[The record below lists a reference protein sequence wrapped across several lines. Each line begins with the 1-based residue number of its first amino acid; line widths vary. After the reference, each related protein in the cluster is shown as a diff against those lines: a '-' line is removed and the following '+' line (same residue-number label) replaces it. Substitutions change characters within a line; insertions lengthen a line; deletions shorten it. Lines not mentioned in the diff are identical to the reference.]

1 MWLLVN
7 IWLLVATLILRRLMV
22 SLISF
27 KTSNHGILLTISLVN
42 WLVLEIALHSSF
54 ALHVHIVLL
63 IVIELWSVLLI
74 QTYLSFGNW
83 HLMILL
89 SIQGYSYLIV
99 PLRPLEFILI
109 KVTVA
114 LLLVRI
120 AKHVVW
126 PLLIPVGL
134 IVFRALNFMRR
145 NGTFAINPFALNNVS
160 FFLFHYFLDGLNVVV
175 CNESKAPRLSG
186 FLVHQNDAVY

>member
-7 IWLLVATLILRRLMV
+7 IWLLVAILILSRLMV

-27 KTSNHGILLTISLVN
+27 KTSNHGILLTNSLVN
-42 WLVLEIALHSSF
+42 WLVLEIALHSSY

-63 IVIELWSVLLI
+63 IVLELWSVWLI
-74 QTYLSFGNW
+74 QNQLCIGHW
-83 HLMILL
+83 HLIILL
-89 SIQGYSYLIV
+89 SIQGHSNLII

-109 KVTVA
+109 KVTVV

-134 IVFRALNFMRR
+134 IVFRALNFMWR

-160 FFLFHYFLDGLNVVV
+160 FFLFHYFFDGFNVVV
-175 CNESKAPRLSG
+175 CNKSEAPRLSG
-186 FLVHQNDAVY
+186 FLVHQNDAID